1 MDFINDA
8 IVSMDAFVTAYKP
21 AAVYFS
27 CPVELRYIFT
37 TRIVNI
43 IFFFKRVKI
52 MNILYHRP
60 MVYVWGWFEFS
71 QCRVLMES
79 TIS

>member
-43 IFFFKRVKI
+43 YFFKCVKDHE
-52 MNILYHRP
+52 Y
-60 MVYVWGWFEFS
+60 F
-71 QCRVLMES
+71 
-79 TIS
+79 IS

>member
-21 AAVYFS
+21 AAVCF
-27 CPVELRYIFT
+27 CTVELRYIFT

-43 IFFFKRVKI
+43 YFFKCVKDHE
-52 MNILYHRP
+52 Y
-60 MVYVWGWFEFS
+60 F
-71 QCRVLMES
+71 
-79 TIS
+79 IS